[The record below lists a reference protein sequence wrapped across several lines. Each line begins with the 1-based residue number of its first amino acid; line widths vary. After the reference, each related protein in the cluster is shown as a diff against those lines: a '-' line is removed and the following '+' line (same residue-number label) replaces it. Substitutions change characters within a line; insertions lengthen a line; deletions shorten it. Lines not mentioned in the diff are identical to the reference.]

1 MRVLAAALTV
11 LGLVGG
17 APAAHAFVPPSAD
30 HACPRAALHGAWVA
44 YAHTLD
50 GEEVTPGDRLRSEPG
65 RLELSLAYSR
75 GSTKSKRAIL
85 FEVERPPSA
94 CLARSVYYTFF
105 NVAWELELTTRDELT
120 IRATDKDGAHVI
132 RLRRVA

>member
-11 LGLVGG
+11 LGLVAG
-17 APAAHAFVPPSAD
+17 APAARAFVPPSAD

-44 YAHTLD
+44 YTHTLD
-50 GEEVTPGDRLRSEPG
+50 GDEVTPRDRLRSEPG

-75 GSTKSKRAIL
+75 GGKKNERAIL
-85 FEVERPPSA
+85 FEIERPPSA
-94 CLARSVYYTFF
+94 CLARSVYYSFF

-120 IRATDKDGAHVI
+120 VRATDKDGAHVI
-132 RLRRVA
+132 RLHRAA